1 MPVIVPE
8 WPTLSG
14 VRAVVTTRLGG
25 VSQPPYDRLNLAMH
39 VGDAPAAVN
48 ENRRLLREGLN
59 LPAEPLWLEQVH
71 GTVVCDE
78 HIPAEG
84 RCADAAYTDQ
94 PGVVLAVMTAD
105 CLPVFF
111 ASRDGREIGVAH
123 AGWRGLEAGVLEATL
138 NRFDAPVSEIV
149 AWLGPAIGPAV
160 FEVGDEVRAAF
171 MAHDI
176 EAGKAFVPARPGHWL
191 ADIYR
196 LARQRLAA
204 WGVTSV
210 YGGDLCTVS
219 DPARFY
225 SYRRDGVTGRMASL
239 IWRES

>member
-78 HIPAEG
+78 YTPAEG